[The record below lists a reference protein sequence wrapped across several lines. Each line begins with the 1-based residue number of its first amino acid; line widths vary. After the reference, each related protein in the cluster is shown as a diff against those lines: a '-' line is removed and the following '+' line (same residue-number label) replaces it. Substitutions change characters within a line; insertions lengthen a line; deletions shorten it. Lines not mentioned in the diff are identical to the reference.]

1 MTPDTP
7 RPPRRGSLGAKLAAV
22 GVPFLLLGLLSTAL
36 SLWVSSQL
44 NGGAASVNEAGRM
57 RMQAYRLAWVASRDL
72 PDDTRHALVRSLDD
86 SLALLERGDP
96 VRPLATPWDDKV
108 RARYDAVRTAWS
120 RLKLFH
126 EGRTPAM
133 NPQSLD
139 TATADLVSAI
149 DEFVSAIELHLAR
162 FTTILHLLQ
171 VGLLVAA
178 ALASGVL
185 VVAGYHFVVEPITSL
200 RRAVSQ
206 LQGGDLSARV
216 EPRTGDELGELA
228 DGFNDMARQLQSSY
242 TGLEQRVR
250 EKTAELQEKRERLQ
264 TLYDVSVL
272 VARAPDLAALAEGF
286 TRRVRA
292 AARADA
298 AALRWADDTRDHFV
312 LLASDGLPDSITHEE
327 HCIARGACHC
337 GQVTVRSESRVI
349 PIRPAAGGPAPHCAQ
364 MGWTSVVPVPIR
376 AHDRLLGEL
385 DLFFHAEVTLPDT
398 EHVLLEALTAHLA
411 SGMENLRLRALE
423 REAAIAEE
431 RAFLARELHD
441 SIAQSLAFLNIQAQL
456 MRKAVADHDETRM
469 AAVLAEIELGLRESH
484 GDVRELLV
492 HFRTRTNAEDMENAL
507 HTTLRKFEHQS
518 GVTST
523 LTVHDDGLPLAPD
536 VQVQALHIVQE
547 ALSNVR
553 KHARAGHVWID
564 VWKKPAWR
572 IEVRDDGDGFDQGDA
587 ADRGETHVGLRIM
600 KERAERLGAT
610 LALTAAPGQGTK
622 VILSLPEGSAGALPV
637 ANPALAAAS

>member
-1 MTPDTP
+1 MTDTA
-7 RPPRRGSLGAKLAAV
+7 RPPRRGSLWAKLAAV
-22 GVPFLLLGLLSTAL
+22 GVPFLLLGLLTTAL

-57 RMQAYRLAWVASRDL
+57 RMQAYRLAWVATRDL
-72 PDDTRHALVRSLDD
+72 PEETRHTLVGSLED

-96 VRPLATPWDDKV
+96 ARPLVTPWDDKV
-108 RARYDAVRTAWS
+108 RARYDAVRAAWS
-120 RLKLFH
+120 RLKPLH
-126 EGRTPAM
+126 AGPVRSVDPAV
-133 NPQSLD
+133 LD
-139 TATADLVSAI
+139 EATANLVSAI
-149 DEFVSAIELHLAR
+149 DDFVSAIELHLAR
-162 FTTILHLLQ
+162 YTTILHLLQ
-171 VGLLVAA
+171 VSLLVAA

-185 VVAGYHFVVEPITSL
+185 VVAGYHFVVEPITTL
-200 RRAVSQ
+200 RRAVAQ

-286 TRRVRA
+286 TQRVRA

-298 AALRWADDTRDHFV
+298 AALRWADDARDQFV
-312 LLASDGLPDSITHEE
+312 LLASDGLPETMAREE
-327 HCIARGACHC
+327 HCIARGDCHC
-337 GQVTVRSESRVI
+337 GQVTAVSPTRVI
-349 PIRPAAGGPAPHCAQ
+349 PIRPANAEPPPHCAHL
-364 MGWTSVVPVPIR
+364 GWASVVPVPIR

-385 DLFFHAEVTLPDT
+385 DFFFHAEVTLADT

-423 REAAIAEE
+423 REAAISEE

-456 MRKAVADHDETRM
+456 MRKAVADHDEARM
-469 AAVLAEIELGLRESH
+469 ASVLGEIELGLRESH

-553 KHARAGHVWID
+553 KHASAGHVWID

-572 IEVRDDGDGFDQGDA
+572 IEVRDDGDGFDAGQA
-587 ADRGETHVGLRIM
+587 AARGETHVGLRIM
-600 KERAERLGAT
+600 RERAERLGAT
-610 LALTAAPGQGTK
+610 LTLAAVPGQGTK
-622 VILSLPEGSAGALPV
+622 VTLSLPESGTGGLPTPG
-637 ANPALAAAS
+637 PALAAAS

>member
-1 MTPDTP
+1 
-7 RPPRRGSLGAKLAAV
+7 
-22 GVPFLLLGLLSTAL
+22 
-36 SLWVSSQL
+36 
-44 NGGAASVNEAGRM
+44 
-57 RMQAYRLAWVASRDL
+57 
-72 PDDTRHALVRSLDD
+72 
-86 SLALLERGDP
+86 
-96 VRPLATPWDDKV
+96 V
-108 RARYDAVRTAWS
+108 RARYDAVRAAWS
-120 RLKLFH
+120 RLEPFH
-126 EGRTPAM
+126 SDSHGPDPAA
-133 NPQSLD
+133 LD
-139 TATADLVSAI
+139 AATADLVSAI
-149 DEFVSAIELHLAR
+149 DGFVSAIELHLAR
-162 FTTILHLLQ
+162 YTAILHLLQ

-185 VVAGYHFVVEPITSL
+185 VVAGYHFVVEPITGL
-200 RRAVSQ
+200 RRAVAQ
-206 LQGGDLSARV
+206 LQGGDLSTRV

-242 TGLEQRVR
+242 AGLEQRVR

-286 TRRVRA
+286 TRRVRT

-298 AALRWADDTRDHFV
+298 AALRWADDARDRFV
-312 LLASDGLPDSITHEE
+312 LLASDGLTDAMTREE
-327 HCIARGACHC
+327 HCIVRGDCHC
-337 GQVTVRSESRVI
+337 GQVTVASDARVI
-349 PIRPAAGGPAPHCAQ
+349 PIRPVGADIAPHCAH
-364 MGWTSVVPVPIR
+364 MGWASVVPVPIR

-385 DLFFHAEVTLPDT
+385 DLFFHAEVRLADADR
-398 EHVLLEALTAHLA
+398 VLLETLTAHLA
-411 SGMENLRLRALE
+411 SGMENLRLRSLE

-456 MRKAVADHDETRM
+456 MRKAVADRDETRM
-469 AAVLAEIELGLRESH
+469 AAVLGEIELGLHESH

-518 GVTST
+518 GLAST

-572 IEVRDDGDGFDQGDA
+572 IEVRDDGDGFDQGHA

-600 KERAERLGAT
+600 RERAERLGAT
-610 LALTAAPGQGTK
+610 LAFSAAPGRGTT
-622 VILSLPEGSAGALPV
+622 VTLSLPAGGAGGLPV
-637 ANPALAAAS
+637 PDPSLTEAS

>member
-1 MTPDTP
+1 MTSG
-7 RPPRRGSLGAKLAAV
+7 PPTSRRRGSLGAKLATV
-22 GVPFLLLGLLSTAL
+22 GVPFLLLGLFTTAL

-57 RMQAYRLAWVASRDL
+57 RMQAYRLAWVAARDVPEASR
-72 PDDTRHALVRSLDD
+72 RGLVASLDD
-86 SLALLERGDP
+86 SLALLERGDTA
-96 VRPLATPWDDKV
+96 RPLATPWDDTV
-108 RARYDAVRTAWS
+108 RARYDGVRAAWS
-120 RLKLFH
+120 RLKPLH
-126 EGRTPAM
+126 AEGALAPDPAV
-133 NPQSLD
+133 LD
-139 TATADLVSAI
+139 HATAGLVDAI
-149 DEFVSAIELHLAR
+149 DAFVSAIELHLAR

-178 ALASGVL
+178 AIASGVL

-200 RRAVSQ
+200 RRAVTR
-206 LQGGDLSARV
+206 LQTGDLGARV
-216 EPRTGDELGELA
+216 EPRSGDELGELA
-228 DGFNDMARQLQSSY
+228 DGFNDMAHQLQASYSS
-242 TGLEQRVR
+242 LEQRVR

-272 VARAPDLAALAEGF
+272 VAHAPDLATLADGF
-286 TRRVRA
+286 TRRVRHA
-292 AARADA
+292 AHADA
-298 AALRWADDTRDHFV
+298 AALRWADDARDQFV
-312 LLASDGLPDSITHEE
+312 LLASDGLPEDMTRHE
-327 HCIARGACHC
+327 HCIPRGDCHC
-337 GQVTVRSESRVI
+337 GQVTLASGTRMI
-349 PIRPAAGGPAPHCAQ
+349 PIRPGSPEPPPHCARL
-364 MGWTSVVPVPIR
+364 GWASIVSVPIR
-376 AHDRLLGEL
+376 AQDRLLGEL
-385 DLFFHAEVTLPDT
+385 DLFFPAEVTLRDA
-398 EHVLLEALTAHLA
+398 EREALDALTAHLA
-411 SGMENLRLRALE
+411 SGMENLRLRALQ

-456 MRKAVADHDETRM
+456 MRKAMADRDQTRM
-469 AAVLAEIELGLRESH
+469 AAVLEEIELGLKESH

-572 IEVRDDGDGFDQGDA
+572 IEVRDDGDGFDRVQVAGRD
-587 ADRGETHVGLRIM
+587 ETHVGLRIM
-600 KERAERLGAT
+600 RERADRLGAT
-610 LALTAAPGQGTK
+610 LDLAAAPGQGTT
-622 VILSLPEGSAGALPV
+622 VVLRLPAGGAPGAPV
-637 ANPALAAAS
+637 PSPVETS